1 MDIDDSSIPE
11 LLATWPLP
19 TLAVAVLVWAI
30 SQRPWLVLRREPIQH
45 AWLGTL
51 VFLALLWTARAT
63 LGGGVVIQLMGATLV
78 VTMFGLPMALVTLAI
93 ANVISLIG
101 LAYLAG
107 QAWQDIHWVSL
118 APRFIWM
125 AAVPALV
132 TAGLQATLRHW
143 LPRHLFIFILGHGY
157 FAALV
162 AAIVAGV
169 LRLAWLMLAGHGG
182 EAGLTVGDWL
192 TGVVIIAFGEAFLT
206 GMLVAI
212 FVIYRPQWVVTFTDA
227 EYLEGK

>member
-1 MDIDDSSIPE
+1 MDIDESSIQE

-19 TLAVAVLVWAI
+19 TLAVAALAWALL
-30 SQRPWLVLRREPIQH
+30 QRPWRVLRHEPIQH
-45 AWLGTL
+45 AWFGTL

-63 LGGGVVIQLMGATLV
+63 LGGGVVIQLMGATLA
-78 VTMFGLPMALVTLAI
+78 VTMFGLPLALVSLAI
-93 ANVISLIG
+93 ANVMSLVG

-107 QAWQDIHWVSL
+107 QSWQDIHWISL
-118 APRFIWM
+118 APRFVWM
-125 AAVPALV
+125 AAVPALL

-157 FAALV
+157 FAALA

-169 LRLAWLMLAGHGG
+169 LRLAWLTWTGMADG
-182 EAGLTVGDWL
+182 GLTVGDRL
-192 TGVVIIAFGEAFLT
+192 TGVVVIAFGEAFLT

-212 FVIYRPQWVVTFTDA
+212 FVIYRPQWVVTFADA
-227 EYLEGK
+227 EYLDGK